1 MDLTTR
7 CPRCGTLFSANLEQL
22 QLRKGYIR
30 CVECANIFDGYEA
43 VVPGSDDAA
52 AASAALVQAAA
63 PVSMPAAVAAAPIA
77 SAPAMPSVVR
87 QRPVKEDPVPAVRM
101 VPESGK
107 PTQAGGGTEFRIST
121 PRGDTVRDTRQ
132 DPVFR
137 GNPSAPIRPDP
148 IISITPASAS
158 RQDDTVSAPVEP
170 RIGGQQGV
178 HQASS
183 RHAPGQSIYIEPRS
197 PTDDDAPIPEFLGR
211 DTRFR
216 SVAKL
221 FWGVLTVAGLVLL
234 LAQSV
239 YVYRAQIAN
248 QIPALRPALTQAC
261 LSLHCKV
268 AYERRIDQ
276 ISIMTS
282 SLRAAP
288 GEAGASGSMTLQLT
302 LRNTYD
308 KPQEWPTLVLD
319 LTDFSGTVVVRKN
332 LAPANYLP
340 SEMLQQPFAASSE
353 VTVGVPI
360 VLNDLKINGY
370 QLGKFFP

>member
-43 VVPGSDDAA
+43 VVPGSDGAA
-52 AASAALVQAAA
+52 AASAAVAQKA
-63 PVSMPAAVAAAPIA
+63 PASMPTTVAAAPIV

-87 QRPVKEDPVPAVRM
+87 QRPLKQDPVPAVRI

-107 PTQAGGGTEFRIST
+107 PAQAGGGAEFRIST
-121 PRGDTVRDTRQ
+121 PRGDVVRDTRQ

-137 GNPSAPIRPDP
+137 GNPSAPVRPDP
-148 IISITPASAS
+148 IISITPALAS
-158 RQDDTVSAPVEP
+158 RQNDTAGASVEP

-183 RHAPGQSIYIEPRS
+183 PHTPDKSIYIEPRS
-197 PTDDDAPIPEFLGR
+197 PADDSAPIPEFLGGG
-211 DTRFR
+211 TRFR

-234 LAQSV
+234 LAQAV

-248 QIPALRPALTQAC
+248 QIPALRPVLTQAC

-288 GEAGASGSMTLQLT
+288 GDAGASGSMTLHLT